1 MLSSDGF
8 LVDFEQTFSRRELLR
23 KSFLGGISF
32 LALSLVPTGCARYP
46 DAAQKLAFLSSK
58 DAFILSKVAD
68 IFFPKEGGI
77 PYSASDVDVV
87 GWTDSH
93 FSRTSHETQKIFKM
107 ALHVLEISPRLFFF
121 SFHRFSALSET
132 HRKKFFESL
141 EHSRSFIKTVLYQFI
156 KVPCSLAYYSN
167 EKVKQSIGY
176 ELLCG

>member
-1 MLSSDGF
+1 MVSSDGF

-46 DAAQKLAFLSSK
+46 EVSRKLQFLSAK
-58 DAFILSKVAD
+58 DVHILSKIAD
-68 IFFPKEGGI
+68 VFFPKDGEI
-77 PYSASDVDVV
+77 PYSASDADVV
-87 GWTDSH
+87 GWTDAH
-93 FSRTSHETQKIFKM
+93 FSRTSHETQKIFKI

-132 HRKKFFESL
+132 NREKFFESL
-141 EHSRSFIKTVLYQFI
+141 YHSRSFIKTVLYQFI